1 VHQPRPRHI
10 HRAGV
15 AALDRLDLLARWLP
29 RQSTGTR
36 LLDVGAG
43 GGEFVYLARRRGYDA
58 RGIEP
63 NVGYSEFAQSAYGVE
78 VRTAGLE
85 AAGDTHADVVTMFHV
100 FEHMAHPRDAL
111 TRIAGILSPGGH
123 LFIEVPNI
131 LQADAS
137 PHNTY
142 FRAHLYYYSRHTLAA
157 AASRHFDLLEVDD
170 QGNLKALLRK
180 KAQPEAACRLPGAD
194 ELAFIRARLARKGWL
209 EYLTVGGGLRKP
221 FLRVATRMRERSASA
236 LAGGAAGAPGG
247 GGAPP
252 PPGRLSVNG
261 CLEARGSG
269 PAGILD
275 STETQGGAWLL
286 MISMSRRYG
295 FSWRWQAAP
304 RATLAGQR
312 SDHAKPTAHENLPRS
327 HPGCPAVP
335 RPRPCA
341 GRLLLGR

>member
-1 VHQPRPRHI
+1 MPWTHLVRRPIPFAPTEISTHGGAPPPAATSCHLCDGHELQHRLRRDAKTGETLQIALCLSCGLVQQTDIPSDRQLETYYSHHYRADYKKVHQPRPRHI

-36 LLDVGAG
+36 LLDVDAG

-236 LAGGAAGAPGG
+236 LAPRA
-247 GGAPP
+247 
-252 PPGRLSVNG
+252 
-261 CLEARGSG
+261 
-269 PAGILD
+269 ILD
-275 STETQGGAWLL
+275 AVAA
-286 MISMSRRYG
+286 RRP
-295 FSWRWQAAP
+295 AA
-304 RATLAGQR
+304 
-312 SDHAKPTAHENLPRS
+312 
-327 HPGCPAVP
+327 
-335 RPRPCA
+335 
-341 GRLLLGR
+341 